1 MFKPAGATFG
11 AILLCVLALPA
22 LAQDF
27 TDEQLAEALDFAD
40 SNSVMVLYHE
50 IGHLLVGELNLPV
63 LGKNEDAADSLS
75 ALLLL
80 EEPEGEWADVVLR
93 DAANGWYLSPFN
105 GDEVP
110 GDWAFMG
117 EHSLDKQRA
126 YFFVC
131 MMVGAKPDYYAEL
144 AEEWGLDEDRR
155 SRCGSTFAQAQS
167 SWHTV
172 LEPHLLGDGTPAG
185 QIAVTYEDAGDYER
199 FAEALKAS
207 SFLESAAALV
217 TDNYVI
223 PRDLVFRAEQCGEAN
238 AFYSPS
244 QEAVIFCYE
253 YMAKLSDLYLAD
265 LSAPSEGNGEDEA
278 GEETTE

>member
-1 MFKPAGATFG
+1 MFKTVGAAIG
-11 AILLCVLALPA
+11 ALMLCTTALPA
-22 LAQDF
+22 VAQDL
-27 TDEQLAEALDFAD
+27 TDEQIAEALDFAD
-40 SNSVMVLYHE
+40 SNAVMVLYHE

-75 ALLLL
+75 ALMLL

-131 MMVGAKPDYYAEL
+131 MMVGAKPDFYAEL

-155 SRCGSTFAQAQS
+155 GRCESTFAQAQS

-172 LEPHLLGDGTPAG
+172 LEPHLLGEGTPVG
-185 QIAVTYEDAGDYER
+185 QITVTYEEAGDYER
-199 FAEALKAS
+199 FAETLRSS

-253 YMAKLSDLYLAD
+253 YMAKLADLYLAN
-265 LSAPSEGNGEDEA
+265 LTATAEEG
-278 GEETTE
+278 GEEEASAETAE